1 MTRARKYARLRRH
14 FDQREKVIEMNKSE
28 ELESDEEQSAL
39 MHSRARE
46 AGSELRRAIITLST
60 GSIAILFLAL
70 TAEIKPPLSLLEKIC
85 AVGTVLSHAA
95 AALSGLFAWGA
106 DAERNFFWAH
116 SLSAKQ
122 HENWRTKADKERKV
136 RQSVMSNADKTSR
149 ILFVVGVLLATIYL
163 LVRTV

>member
-1 MTRARKYARLRRH
+1 MK
-14 FDQREKVIEMNKSE
+14 KVE

-39 MHSRARE
+39 MHNRARE

-70 TAEIKPPLSLLEKIC
+70 TAEIKPPLNLLEKIC

-95 AALSGLFAWGA
+95 SALSGLLAWGA

-116 SLSAKQ
+116 SLSPKQ
-122 HENWRTKADKERKV
+122 DYNWRIKFEKERKV
-136 RQSVMSNADKTSR
+136 RQTIMNRADKTSR
-149 ILFVVGVLLATIYL
+149 FLFIVGVVLAAIYL
-163 LVRTV
+163 LVRAI